1 MNRRRKI
8 GIALGIIVIITTG
21 CIWHMVSSQQKEVKV
36 FTATLAFPGS
46 EMESDNYM
54 EDKIAELTGARAEV
68 TWLDGQNPSDLVKS
82 MIVSGEYPDFIQG
95 SDATKELLDAG
106 AFIPLED
113 YLDDYPNLKNYM
125 TDEQWE
131 SYRKE
136 DGHIYFIPSYGVIRG
151 HDTKVMKSGEAFWIQ
166 KRVLE
171 WAGYPKLQTLDDY
184 FDLICD

>member
-46 EMESDNYM
+46 EMEADNYM

-82 MIVSGEYPDFIQG
+82 MIDLQIAQQKANVSLQYTVAVRNAFVQG
-95 SDATKELLDAG
+95 YKELM
-106 AFIPLED
+106 
-113 YLDDYPNLKNYM
+113 NL
-125 TDEQWE
+125 Q
-131 SYRKE
+131 
-136 DGHIYFIPSYGVIRG
+136 F
-151 HDTKVMKSGEAFWIQ
+151 
-166 KRVLE
+166 
-171 WAGYPKLQTLDDY
+171 
-184 FDLICD
+184 

>member
-171 WAGYPKLQTLDDY
+171 WAGLH
-184 FDLICD
+184 